1 MDDDMLFFRMNIE
14 IGNLFDWVLVFSLK
28 FQVLQ
33 VSTQGRIQ
41 QLKLKVELST
51 RS

>member
-33 VSTQGRIQ
+33 ISTQGRIQ
-41 QLKLKVELST
+41 QAEGGIEH
-51 RS
+51 